1 MNESEKEALLKA
13 IVDSQQTMQNSL
25 NSLNNKFDNLI
36 VGKNGGGVLS
46 RMSVQEERTGG
57 VRWACGV
64 LTAWLGGLTVV
75 VTSHLFHR
83 QQ

>member
-1 MNESEKEALLKA
+1 MNESEQESLLKA
-13 IVDSQQTMQNSL
+13 IADNQQAMQVTLS
-25 NSLNNKFDNLI
+25 SLNNKFDNLI
-36 VGKNGGGVLS
+36 IGKNGGGVLS

-57 VRWACGV
+57 IRWACGV